1 MEAVSSSV
9 DEPPSQMILPF
20 VELQKL
26 TSMDMNRNNI
36 NSWQMFVLSPV
47 EVLSVICI
55 LICASFLFLFAHDC
69 PAGPMYLYY

>member
-9 DEPPSQMILPF
+9 DESPSQMTLSS
-20 VELQKL
+20 VKLQKL

-47 EVLSVICI
+47 DSVICI
-55 LICASFLFLFAHDC
+55 LICVSYLYIYAHDC
-69 PAGPMYLYY
+69 PAGSMYLYY